1 MFLCRDDLVKLKYV
15 TLVIKESLRLY
26 PPVPIFSR
34 GLDKSYDIDGK
45 VVPQGNSML
54 PFIILF
60 TLTIYFY
67 SPNYASAF
75 IFSLCTSF
83 DGNAS

>member
-26 PPVPIFSR
+26 PPFPMFSR
-34 GLDKSYDIDGK
+34 GLDKSYEIDGK

-60 TLTIYFY
+60 TLTNLFLLAKLCQCFY
-67 SPNYASAF
+67 
-75 IFSLCTSF
+75 I
-83 DGNAS
+83 

>member
-60 TLTIYFY
+60 TLTNLFLLAKLCQCFSIQ
-67 SPNYASAF
+67 SVHF
-75 IFSLCTSF
+75 I
-83 DGNAS
+83 